1 MKQQYKNDRPVAG
14 DRTATRP
21 LSELSDAELLAQLLA
36 GPAAQTRSQA
46 ILREFGGLGGLAR
59 QTTQDLA
66 RVPGL
71 GAVSSRRV
79 PVALELARRCARE
92 ALEVT
97 DVLSSPQAV
106 RDFLHYHLGF
116 RDREVFSCLY
126 LDSQHRLLRYDD
138 LFFGTLDGA
147 AVYPREV
154 AVRALQ
160 YRAGALIFAHNHP
173 SGVAQPSAA
182 DRRITERL
190 SSALALFDIRVL
202 DHLIVGRGT
211 TYSFAEN
218 GIL

>member
-1 MKQQYKNDRPVAG
+1 MKGLVYPRRAVKPRPI
-14 DRTATRP
+14 
-21 LSELSDAELLAQLLA
+21 SELSDAALLAELLA
-36 GPAAQTRSQA
+36 GPGACVRSQA
-46 ILREFGGLGGLAR
+46 LLHELGGLAG
-59 QTTQDLA
+59 LA
-66 RVPGL
+66 RKTTEELAQVPGM
-71 GAVSSRRV
+71 GVASARCI
-79 PVALELARRCARE
+79 PAALELARRCALE
-92 ALEVT
+92 ALEAA

-106 RDFLHYHLGF
+106 RDFLQYHLAF

-126 LDSQHRLLRYDD
+126 LDTQHRLLHCDD

-173 SGVAQPSAA
+173 SGVAEPSAA
-182 DRRITERL
+182 DKRITERL
-190 SSALALFDIRVL
+190 SSALSLFDIRVL

>member
-1 MKQQYKNDRPVAG
+1 M
-14 DRTATRP
+14 
-21 LSELSDAELLAQLLA
+21 
-36 GPAAQTRSQA
+36 
-46 ILREFGGLGGLAR
+46 
-59 QTTQDLA
+59 
-66 RVPGL
+66 
-71 GAVSSRRV
+71 
-79 PVALELARRCARE
+79 
-92 ALEVT
+92 
-97 DVLSSPQAV
+97 
-106 RDFLHYHLGF
+106 
-116 RDREVFSCLY
+116 FSCLY
-126 LDSQHRLLRYDD
+126 LDSQHRLLRCDD

-182 DRRITERL
+182 DRRITQRL
-190 SSALALFDIRVL
+190 SDALALFDIRVL

>member
-1 MKQQYKNDRPVAG
+1 MKRQHKNDRPVSG
-14 DRTATRP
+14 DMTAARP
-21 LSELSDAELLAQLLA
+21 VSELSDAELLAQLLA

-66 RVPGL
+66 RFPGL

-126 LDSQHRLLRYDD
+126 HGTYNKKDWKESQKVRS
-138 LFFGTLDGA
+138 
-147 AVYPREV
+147 EV
-154 AVRALQ
+154 CC
-160 YRAGALIFAHNHP
+160 FN
-173 SGVAQPSAA
+173 
-182 DRRITERL
+182 E
-190 SSALALFDIRVL
+190 
-202 DHLIVGRGT
+202 IVFYLTG
-211 TYSFAEN
+211 Y
-218 GIL
+218 

>member
-1 MKQQYKNDRPVAG
+1 MKQPHEDDGSVSTSAEAARP
-14 DRTATRP
+14 P
-21 LSELSDAELLAQLLA
+21 SELSDAELLAQLLS
-36 GPAAQTRSQA
+36 GPAGQSRAQA

-59 QTTQDLA
+59 QTSQDLE
-66 RVPGL
+66 RFPGL

-92 ALEVT
+92 VLEAT

-106 RDFLHYHLGF
+106 RDFLCSHLGF

-126 LDSQHRLLRYDD
+126 LDSQHRLLRCED

-182 DRRITERL
+182 DRRITQRL
-190 SSALALFDIRVL
+190 SDALSLFDIRVL